1 MPRET
6 KNRYLT
12 PSSELSRKANMLLCT
27 FQHLKGISKKKECDL
42 WRSGIIF
49 WKDLES
55 LQNNRFPLLKNIL
68 EPDDSRFS
76 LSKRALAEGNV
87 EFFAER
93 LPNQEYYR
101 IALSFPQKTLF
112 LDIETTGLSRYYD
125 TITIVGWSLGKKYN
139 VFIKGG
145 KDKILRKAISEAK
158 VIVTFNGSLFDLP
171 FLRQEFKDL
180 HIPMCHVDLRF
191 FARRVGLSGGQK
203 TIEDQLG
210 LKRPEGVSDLSG
222 YTAPVLWYRYRWGDQ
237 SALKKLI
244 AYNHADIEGM
254 KIIFDN
260 VINRLLEKE
269 QIPLPPSSVPRFSEY
284 RSRIKWATKKIQSDG
299 RILIQPYKG
308 RKSPIVTLKDLK
320 FLFPKSSDFRV
331 VGIDL
336 TGNENRQSGWCLL
349 DNDHAITKLL
359 GSDGV
364 IIKETLD
371 SKPNLVSIDSP
382 LSLPVGRVSVSDD
395 DPGRNDYG
403 IMRYCERILKKRGVN
418 VYPSLIPSMQR
429 LTARGIQLANNFRS
443 LGIPVI
449 ESYPGAAQDIMNIPR
464 KRASLELLANGL
476 AKFGVKGDFIKNSV
490 KHDELDAITSAIVGF
505 FFWSGKFEALGN
517 NDEEYLIIPD
527 IKNAQISWKE
537 RKVIGLS
544 GPIAAGKTTAGIFLK
559 SKVFHCGRFSL
570 VIESL
575 LQEHGIQP
583 NRQSLQRK
591 GEEVNK
597 KEGQR
602 WLCKKLLRMLPIEGN
617 LVIDG
622 LRFPEDH
629 AFLVETFGPAF
640 LHIHIDA
647 PEATRL
653 ERYIID
659 GRTKEEFVE
668 ANSHQVES
676 NVPKLAS
683 LAHIVLDN
691 SRDMNSFK
699 NKISNT
705 VDLNQNDKGECLLC
719 Q

>member
-1 MPRET
+1 M
-6 KNRYLT
+6 
-12 PSSELSRKANMLLCT
+12 NMLLCT
-27 FQHLKGISKKKECDL
+27 FQHLKGIGKDKEHDL
-42 WRSGIIF
+42 WRSGITL
-49 WKDLES
+49 WEDLES
-55 LQNNRFPLLKNIL
+55 QRDSQLPLFKNID
-68 EPDDSRFS
+68 EPESSPFYFSRQ
-76 LSKRALAEGNV
+76 ALAQEDA
-87 EFFAER
+87 EFFAKR

-101 IALSFPQKTLF
+101 IALSFPKKTLF

-145 KDKILRKAISEAK
+145 KDKSLRKAISQAK

-203 TIEDQLG
+203 TIEDELG

-254 KIIFDN
+254 KTIFDD

-284 RSRIKWATKKIQSDG
+284 RSGIQWATKKIQSDG

-308 RKSPIVTLKDLK
+308 KKSPIVTLKDLK
-320 FLFPKSSDFRV
+320 FLFPEGSNFRV

-336 TGNENRQSGWCLL
+336 TGNEQRPSGWCLL

-359 GSDGV
+359 GSDDE
-364 IIKETLD
+364 ILKETLD

-382 LSLPVGRVSVSDD
+382 LSLPIGRVSVGDD
-395 DPGRNDYG
+395 DPGRNAYG
-403 IMRYCERILKKRGVN
+403 IMRNCERILKKRGVN
-418 VYPSLIPSMQR
+418 VYPTLIPSMQR

-449 ESYPGAAQDIMNIPR
+449 ESYPGAAQDIMGIPR
-464 KRASLELLANGL
+464 KRASLDLLAKGL
-476 AKFGVKGDFIKNSV
+476 GKFGVKGDFLKNLV
-490 KHDELDAITSAIVGF
+490 KHDELDAITSAVVGF

-517 NDEEYLIIPD
+517 AEEEYLIIPD
-527 IKNAQISWKE
+527 IKNAQTSWRD

-544 GPIAAGKTTAGIFLK
+544 GPIAAGKTTAGIFIK
-559 SKVFHCGRFSL
+559 SKGFHYGRFSL

-575 LQEHGIQP
+575 LQECGIQT

-597 KEGQR
+597 KGGQR
-602 WLCKKLLRMLPIEGN
+602 LLCKKLLQMLPIQDN

-640 LHIHIDA
+640 LHIHIVA
-647 PEATRL
+647 PETTRM
-653 ERYIID
+653 ERIISN
-659 GRTKEEFVE
+659 GGTKEEFFE
-668 ANSHQVES
+668 AISHPVES
-676 NVPKLAS
+676 NVSKLSS
-683 LAHIVLDN
+683 LAHIILSNTSNID
-691 SRDMNSFK
+691 SFK
-699 NKISNT
+699 MQIADTISLKYNM
-705 VDLNQNDKGECLLC
+705 KGECLVC